1 MVTFCYQRRILGI
14 ILKSQPWQP
23 DEAVLSGL
31 PHSGP
36 TVVLNVVFGLI
47 WKILFEDHQLYGRLV
62 RRWHW
67 ICLWRG
73 AWAFCMASREPG
85 EGHWQWAGRR
95 FWELLEHATWNTH
108 AVIFGYWETQTPF
121 PKSGK
126 HSPTSQVY
134 QDVLDLFVYSR
145 LPFLIIARGREPSAG
160 HEKSA
165 LAKWRS
171 DIPW

>member
-23 DEAVLSGL
+23 DEAILSGL

-36 TVVLNVVFGLI
+36 NVVLNVVFGLI

-67 ICLWRG
+67 ICLWCG
-73 AWAFCMASREPG
+73 AWAFCSQEKGIGSEQAGVPGSSWNMQLGTGMQWFLDTERHKHHFQRGASILQRRRSIRMCWISLSTPG
-85 EGHWQWAGRR
+85 
-95 FWELLEHATWNTH
+95 F
-108 AVIFGYWETQTPF
+108 
-121 PKSGK
+121 
-126 HSPTSQVY
+126 HSWS
-134 QDVLDLFVYSR
+134 
-145 LPFLIIARGREPSAG
+145 LPGAESPLRAMR
-160 HEKSA
+160 
-165 LAKWRS
+165 RS